1 MADVVK
7 FGSAAMLGGQET
19 GQSGLF
25 GMGENS
31 VIARVTFILLDDS
44 NKEKFDRFGGWK
56 ALGTIECVPYIN
68 GADSDTV
75 IVARPIDTH
84 FTKYPVITELVRL
97 KKGVSSKSQGGSTNY
112 SPEWYYVEVLST
124 WNAVEHNATPDSI
137 LLKNKYNQKPY
148 SETTIGHTAKD
159 NTKEN
164 LDITGDFKDT
174 GKVRKL
180 IKAPGDLTVEGRSG
194 NTIRL
199 GSYIES
205 FKSPISGKDRS
216 PLIMIV
222 NGQRNVDINIPIF
235 EDVNKDGSSLYLL
248 NGQTVNF
255 IPSSVNFDSFNMKV
269 DTNVKSNY
277 IEPVIIPDVPVS
289 QSANQVDSNT
299 KTVDTK
305 PESIPVANAV
315 KTNDVVAAEEDL
327 KDLPSR
333 EQPIQFVQ
341 ETDDIVKTKQTQGI
355 TTTPEKDRA
364 GTSNTGGFLQFYDVP
379 FQVQKNQTFCFVA
392 CISMLF
398 DYLKVT
404 AEHGQMTIAKK
415 YTDNSGNLYPSE
427 VAKLANPVLSY
438 RYFPIDNVTGYQAI
452 IDKLKSFGKP
462 IIVERKSITK
472 PNDQGESHFVVV
484 TGIDSS
490 GLLRV
495 NDPSNSDEKS
505 NKNKLLL
512 PADLKAKGSIRL
524 YN

>member
-1 MADVVK
+1 MADDVK
-7 FGSAAMLGGQET
+7 FGSAAMLGGQNP
-19 GQSGLF
+19 GQPGLF

-75 IVARPIDTH
+75 IVAKPIDTH

-112 SPEWYYVEVLST
+112 SPEWYYIEVLST

-180 IKAPGDLTVEGRSG
+180 IKAPGDITIEGRSG
-194 NTIRL
+194 NTIRF

-222 NGQRNVDINIPIF
+222 NGQRNVDSKIPIF
-235 EDVNKDGSSLYLL
+235 EDVNKDGSSFYLL

-277 IEPVIIPDVPVS
+277 IEPVIVPDVPVS

-305 PESIPVANAV
+305 PESVPVANAD

-327 KDLPSR
+327 KDLPAR

-341 ETDDIVKTKQTQGI
+341 ETEELINLDESDNDDKTYK
-355 TTTPEKDRA
+355 PDPNDVLLSS
-364 GTSNTGGFLQFYDVP
+364 TSATLFLNVP
-379 FQVQKNQTFCFVA
+379 FEVQQNRIYCFIASATMLLRYLGVNTSQNAIGSKYVDSNKNLNFQKVA
-392 CISMLF
+392 N
-398 DYLKVT
+398 D
-404 AEHGQMTIAKK
+404 AKK
-415 YTDNSGNLYPSE
+415 KLSKLNIPGGQSGYDYIINKIKSLNKPFILQRKGISS
-427 VAKLANPVLSY
+427 PV
-438 RYFPIDNVTGYQAI
+438 
-452 IDKLKSFGKP
+452 K
-462 IIVERKSITK
+462 
-472 PNDQGESHFVVV
+472 SHFVVV
-484 TGIDSS
+484 IGISS
-490 GLLRV
+490 GGTIVV
-495 NDPSNSDEKS
+495 NDPRSTGGRNNILKVS
-505 NKNKLLL
+505 
-512 PADLKAKGSIRL
+512 DLKDAGGTIRIL
-524 YN
+524 N